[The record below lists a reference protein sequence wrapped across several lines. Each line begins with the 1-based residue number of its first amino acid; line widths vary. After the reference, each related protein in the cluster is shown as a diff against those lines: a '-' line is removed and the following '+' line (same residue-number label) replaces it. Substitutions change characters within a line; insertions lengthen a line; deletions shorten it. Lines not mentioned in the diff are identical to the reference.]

1 MIRLTEIGR
10 LGKTYGVK
18 GQLRVHSD
26 YDLTDVEFVFLQI
39 LGDRVPFKV
48 SSYRDDIIKLEEVDN
63 PEEGSKYSGSTLF
76 LEDFYI
82 AEDGEKSENQWM
94 DYTLRN
100 VKGDVLGSIIRIDEY
115 PSQIMATVADGDASF
130 LMPIVEDFIHDVDV
144 DHKIITVDLP
154 EGLMDLEE

>member
-26 YDLTDVEFVFLQI
+26 YDLTGVEFVFLQI

-48 SSYRDDIIKLEEVDN
+48 SSYRDDIVKLDEVDN
-63 PEEGSKYSGSTLF
+63 PEEASKYSGSTLF

-82 AEDGEKSENQWM
+82 AEDGEYSENQWM
-94 DYTLRN
+94 DYTVKN
-100 VKGDVLGSIIRIDEY
+100 VNGDVLGSIIRIDEY
-115 PSQIMATVADGDASF
+115 PSQIMATVAHGDTTF
-130 LMPIVEDFIHDVDV
+130 LMPIVEDFIENIDGDNN
-144 DHKIITVDLP
+144 IMTVDLP
-154 EGLMDLEE
+154 EGLINLEE